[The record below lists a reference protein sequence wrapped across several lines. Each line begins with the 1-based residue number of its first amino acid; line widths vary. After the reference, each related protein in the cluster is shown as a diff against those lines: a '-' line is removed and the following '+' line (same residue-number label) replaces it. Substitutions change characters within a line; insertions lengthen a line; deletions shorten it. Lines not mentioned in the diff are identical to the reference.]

1 MNIVVHKQNY
11 SAEFLGHGSRGVRMV
26 TFAVPSYK
34 KGTRESTKLI
44 VDPSLLETSEMNL
57 FNLKKSAIA
66 SLLLWAK
73 PEQAQD
79 VRQKKTEKQT
89 R

>member
-11 SAEFLGHGSRGVRMV
+11 STEFLGHGSRGVRMV
-26 TFAVPSYK
+26 TFTVPSYK

-44 VDPSLLETSEMNL
+44 VDPSLLETSAMNL

-66 SLLLWAK
+66 SLLL
-73 PEQAQD
+73 
-79 VRQKKTEKQT
+79 
-89 R
+89 